1 MTRRIL
7 NRIALIT
14 DRIDPVVNGLIELYN
29 TISQKYNVDFHV
41 IKIRSWKSLG
51 EARDFSI
58 NLDFDVVHVYLDHSD
73 SMKLLLMLTLYS
85 GPKLLVFTERS
96 WSRGRL
102 SNLALSIL
110 LSILKTK
117 GIKVL
122 LYYPTSYERYVIR
135 KIMGS
140 IERYHIDTYM
150 VSEKPNLPLE
160 FLSTEPLVLLMP
172 IYFDIDKN
180 AVEHLIET
188 LRGTGL
194 NIKAVLIGSKCI
206 KTPYTLCIQSDSYS
220 DYIKQVSLGIA
231 LKGDPFSN
239 KNILELISYGKPVIA
254 YKDSSIAYTLLNSG
268 LVYIVDKTDPDTIAS
283 EIINVINRLDI
294 HRKILVNFKPPIKNK
309 DELAE
314 QLFKILLK
322 LSI

>member
-7 NRIALIT
+7 NNIALIT
-14 DRIDPVVNGLIELYN
+14 DRFDPVVNGLIELYN
-29 TISQKYNVDFHV
+29 IISSKYDIDFHI
-41 IKIRSWKSLG
+41 IKICSWKSLS
-51 EARDFSI
+51 EVRDFSI
-58 NLDFDVVHVYLDHSD
+58 NLDFDVIHVYLDHRD
-73 SMKLLLMLTLYS
+73 SMKLLLMLTLYG

-117 GIKVL
+117 GVKVL
-122 LYYPTSYERYVIR
+122 LFYPTSYERYVIR

-140 IERYHIDTYM
+140 IESYHIDTYM
-150 VSEKPNLPLE
+150 VSEKPSLPLE

-172 IYFDIDKN
+172 LYFDIDKN
-180 AVEHLIET
+180 DMKYLIDT
-188 LRGTGL
+188 LRGIGL
-194 NIKAVLIGSKCI
+194 NVKAVLIGSKCI
-206 KTPYTLCIQSDSYS
+206 KTPYTLCIHSDSYS
-220 DYIKQVSLGIA
+220 NYIRQVSLGIA

-268 LVYIVDKTDPDTIAS
+268 LVYIIDKIDPDTIAT

-294 HRKILVNFKPPIKNK
+294 HKKILVNFTPPIK
-309 DELAE
+309 DYEELADR
-314 QLFKILLK
+314 LYRTLLK
-322 LSI
+322 SFI